1 MIRYTDVMGQVW
13 FNSDAIRVENI
24 EDFYEDL
31 LVKAVIEAAASGNYA
46 ISEVL
51 EAIARDAASETEEY
65 PSVAYLSVDY
75 VMNMTQDDAQDYINS
90 TNTNNDLCNDIYQ
103 FVADNMNLSV
113 SEVEEAYHYYDNI
126 KLERI
131 IAEAGRYENY

>member
-31 LVKAVIEAAASGNYA
+31 LVKAVIEAASSGNYA